1 MLSQS
6 FRYGA
11 EIEAE
16 GWRKGHRG
24 PRNFVYSGN
33 RTAKP
38 SKCLTKQQCRSR
50 LRCRSDMDE
59 REIRTVSPSKPRIL
73 LVEDEATLRE
83 HLADVLADAY
93 IVDTAGNGNEALKS
107 VLKSLPDLIVTDIVM
122 PDLDGIELLKALRGT
137 RRTQTIPVLLI
148 SGRALDEQRIA
159 GFHEGADGYLAKPY
173 TERELRAC
181 IGSMLQGARLRDE
194 TSRSEARELAERQA
208 MAERAILLESIT
220 DAFYALDGEFRFTYV
235 NQRALDHFGASRE
248 SLLGKVL
255 WDVVSL
261 ENRNASFSSSTN
273 ARYISSAR
281 LRSKQSRRSPGVGS
295 RFAPIP
301 ARQRLAVYFRDVTAR
316 KRAEERVREVDRR
329 KSEFLAILGH
339 ELRNPLAAL
348 RYGLHILERSSPP
361 DPTMTSTLSM
371 MDRQMSHLV
380 RLVDDLL
387 DVSRITR
394 GKLELRR
401 QKIFLAEVLERAVDA
416 SRSLI
421 DAQHHQMI
429 IDLRVRDLLVDGD
442 PDRLEQVFCNLL
454 SNSARYTKGGGRIT
468 VTLERDRTEALVT
481 VQDNGIGIPAS
492 SLEQVFDM
500 FSQVRVSEGNTT
512 GGLGIGLSLVRTLVQ
527 LHGGSVGASSE
538 GLGTG
543 SRFTVRLPIATGR
556 ADPRRSP
563 RRPTARNRGQ
573 RVLVVDDNLD
583 EAASLALL
591 LEMENCEVRTA
602 ADGEEAVEQARAF
615 QPQIVFMDLVMPRLD
630 GVGAARRIRSL
641 PEGQHI
647 HIVALTGSGQQ
658 GDRAALK
665 GRGDGSP
672 SDQAS
677 EPGCP
682 TKCVGG

>member
-1 MLSQS
+1 
-6 FRYGA
+6 
-11 EIEAE
+11 
-16 GWRKGHRG
+16 
-24 PRNFVYSGN
+24 
-33 RTAKP
+33 
-38 SKCLTKQQCRSR
+38 
-50 LRCRSDMDE
+50 MDE

-83 HLADVLADAY
+83 HLADALADAY
-93 IVDTAGNGNEALKS
+93 IVDTAGNGSEALKS
-107 VLKSLPDLIVTDIVM
+107 VLKTLPDLIVTDIVM
-122 PDLDGIELLKALRGT
+122 PDLDGIELLKALRST

-159 GFHEGADGYLAKPY
+159 GFNEGADGYLAKPY

-194 TSRSEARELAERQA
+194 TSRSEARELAEQQA

-235 NQRALDHFGASRE
+235 NRRALDHFSATRE

-261 ENRNASFSSSTN
+261 ENRAIFQQQYQRALHQQCSVAFETV
-273 ARYISSAR
+273 
-281 LRSKQSRRSPGVGS
+281 SPLTGRWVEV
-295 RFAPIP
+295 RAYP

-429 IDLRVRDLLVDGD
+429 IDLRARDLLVDGD
-442 PDRLEQVFCNLL
+442 PDRLEQVFGNLL
-454 SNSARYTKGGGRIT
+454 SNSAKYTKGGGRIT

-481 VQDNGIGIPAS
+481 VQDNGIGIPPSA
-492 SLEQVFDM
+492 LDQVFDM

-512 GGLGIGLSLVRTLVQ
+512 DGLGIGLSLVRTLVQ

-563 RRPTARNRGQ
+563 MRPTARNRGQ

-647 HIVALTGSGQQ
+647 QIVALTGSGQH
-658 GDRAALK
+658 GDRQRSKDAGMDRHLTKPVSLDVLQNVLAVK
-665 GRGDGSP
+665 RG
-672 SDQAS
+672 
-677 EPGCP
+677 
-682 TKCVGG
+682 

>member
-1 MLSQS
+1 
-6 FRYGA
+6 
-11 EIEAE
+11 
-16 GWRKGHRG
+16 
-24 PRNFVYSGN
+24 
-33 RTAKP
+33 
-38 SKCLTKQQCRSR
+38 
-50 LRCRSDMDE
+50 MDE

-83 HLADVLADAY
+83 HLADALADAY
-93 IVDTAGNGNEALKS
+93 IVDTAGNGSEALKS

-122 PDLDGIELLKALRGT
+122 PDLDGIELLKALRST

-159 GFHEGADGYLAKPY
+159 GFNEGADGYLAKPY

-194 TSRSEARELAERQA
+194 TSRSEARELAEQQA

-261 ENRNASFSSSTN
+261 ENRTIFQQQYQRALHQQCSVAFETV
-273 ARYISSAR
+273 
-281 LRSKQSRRSPGVGS
+281 SPLTGRWVEV
-295 RFAPIP
+295 RAYP

-429 IDLRVRDLLVDGD
+429 IDLRARDLLVDGD
-442 PDRLEQVFCNLL
+442 PDRLEQVFGNLL
-454 SNSARYTKGGGRIT
+454 SNSAKYTKGGGRIT

-481 VQDNGIGIPAS
+481 VQDNGIGIPPS

-512 GGLGIGLSLVRTLVQ
+512 DGLGIGLSLVRTLVQ

-563 RRPTARNRGQ
+563 RRATARNRGQ

-641 PEGQHI
+641 PEGEHI

-658 GDRAALK
+658 GDRQRSKDAGMDRHLTKPVSLDVLQNVLAVK
-665 GRGDGSP
+665 RG
-672 SDQAS
+672 
-677 EPGCP
+677 
-682 TKCVGG
+682 

>member
-1 MLSQS
+1 
-6 FRYGA
+6 
-11 EIEAE
+11 
-16 GWRKGHRG
+16 
-24 PRNFVYSGN
+24 
-33 RTAKP
+33 
-38 SKCLTKQQCRSR
+38 
-50 LRCRSDMDE
+50 MDE

-83 HLADVLADAY
+83 HLADALADAY
-93 IVDTAGNGNEALKS
+93 IVDTAGNGSEALKS
-107 VLKSLPDLIVTDIVM
+107 VLETLPDLIVTDIVM
-122 PDLDGIELLKALRGT
+122 PDLDGIELLKALRST
-137 RRTQTIPVLLI
+137 RRTKTIPVLLI

-159 GFHEGADGYLAKPY
+159 GFNEGADGYLAKPY

-194 TSRSEARELAERQA
+194 TSRSEARELAEQQA

-261 ENRNASFSSSTN
+261 ENRTIFQQQYQRALHQQCSVAFETV
-273 ARYISSAR
+273 
-281 LRSKQSRRSPGVGS
+281 SPLTGRWVEV
-295 RFAPIP
+295 RAYP

-421 DAQHHQMI
+421 DAQHHEMI

-442 PDRLEQVFCNLL
+442 PDRLEQVFGNLL
-454 SNSARYTKGGGRIT
+454 SNSAKYTKGGGRIT

-481 VQDNGIGIPAS
+481 VQDNGIGIPPTA
-492 SLEQVFDM
+492 LDQVFDM

-512 GGLGIGLSLVRTLVQ
+512 DGLGIGLSLVRTLVQ

-658 GDRAALK
+658 GDRQRSKDAGMDRHLTKPVSLDVLQNVLAVK
-665 GRGDGSP
+665 RG
-672 SDQAS
+672 
-677 EPGCP
+677 
-682 TKCVGG
+682 

>member
-1 MLSQS
+1 
-6 FRYGA
+6 
-11 EIEAE
+11 
-16 GWRKGHRG
+16 
-24 PRNFVYSGN
+24 
-33 RTAKP
+33 
-38 SKCLTKQQCRSR
+38 
-50 LRCRSDMDE
+50 MDE

-93 IVDTAGNGNEALKS
+93 IVDTAGNGSEALKS

-122 PDLDGIELLKALRGT
+122 PDLDGIELLKALRST

-159 GFHEGADGYLAKPY
+159 GFTEGADGYLAKPY

-220 DAFYALDGEFRFTYV
+220 DAFYALDGEYRFTYV

-261 ENRNASFSSSTN
+261 ENRTIFQQQFQRALHQQCSVAFETV
-273 ARYISSAR
+273 
-281 LRSKQSRRSPGVGS
+281 SPLTGRWVEV
-295 RFAPIP
+295 RAYP

-329 KSEFLAILGH
+329 KSEFLSILGH

-429 IDLRVRDLLVDGD
+429 IDLRAKDLLVDGD
-442 PDRLEQVFCNLL
+442 PDRLEQVFGNLL

-468 VTLERDRTEALVT
+468 VTLERDRSEALVT
-481 VQDNGIGIPAS
+481 VQDNGIGIPPS
-492 SLEQVFDM
+492 SLDQVFDM

-512 GGLGIGLSLVRTLVQ
+512 DGLGIGLSLVRTLVQ

-658 GDRAALK
+658 GDRQRSKDAGMDRHLTK
-665 GRGDGSP
+665 PVSLDVLQNVLTVKRG
-672 SDQAS
+672 
-677 EPGCP
+677 
-682 TKCVGG
+682 

>member
-1 MLSQS
+1 
-6 FRYGA
+6 
-11 EIEAE
+11 
-16 GWRKGHRG
+16 
-24 PRNFVYSGN
+24 
-33 RTAKP
+33 
-38 SKCLTKQQCRSR
+38 
-50 LRCRSDMDE
+50 MDE

-93 IVDTAGNGNEALKS
+93 IVDTAGNGSEALKS
-107 VLKSLPDLIVTDIVM
+107 VLKTLPDLIVTDIVM
-122 PDLDGIELLKALRGT
+122 PDLDGIELLKALRST
-137 RRTQTIPVLLI
+137 RRTKTIPVLLI
-148 SGRALDEQRIA
+148 SGRARDEQRIA
-159 GFHEGADGYLAKPY
+159 GFNEGADGYLAKPY

-194 TSRSEARELAERQA
+194 TSRSEARELAEQQA

-261 ENRNASFSSSTN
+261 ENRTIFQQQYQRALHQQCSVAFETV
-273 ARYISSAR
+273 
-281 LRSKQSRRSPGVGS
+281 SPLTGRWVEV
-295 RFAPIP
+295 RAYP

-316 KRAEERVREVDRR
+316 KRAEERLREVDRR

-429 IDLRVRDLLVDGD
+429 IDLRARDLLVDGD
-442 PDRLEQVFCNLL
+442 PDRLEQVFGNLL
-454 SNSARYTKGGGRIT
+454 SNSAKYTKGGGRIT

-481 VQDNGIGIPAS
+481 VQDNGIGIPPSA
-492 SLEQVFDM
+492 LDQVFDM

-512 GGLGIGLSLVRTLVQ
+512 DGLGIGLSLVRTLVQ

-658 GDRAALK
+658 GDRQRSKDAGMDRHLTKPVSLDVLQNVLAVK
-665 GRGDGSP
+665 RG
-672 SDQAS
+672 
-677 EPGCP
+677 
-682 TKCVGG
+682 

>member
-1 MLSQS
+1 
-6 FRYGA
+6 
-11 EIEAE
+11 
-16 GWRKGHRG
+16 
-24 PRNFVYSGN
+24 
-33 RTAKP
+33 
-38 SKCLTKQQCRSR
+38 
-50 LRCRSDMDE
+50 MDE
-59 REIRTVSPSKPRIL
+59 REIRTASPSKPRIL

-83 HLADVLADAY
+83 HLADALADAY
-93 IVDTAGNGNEALKS
+93 IVDTAGNGSEALKS
-107 VLKSLPDLIVTDIVM
+107 VLKTLPDLIVTDIVM
-122 PDLDGIELLKALRGT
+122 PDLDGIELLKALRST

-159 GFHEGADGYLAKPY
+159 GFNEGADGYLAKPY

-261 ENRNASFSSSTN
+261 ENRTIFQQQYQRALHQQCSVAFETV
-273 ARYISSAR
+273 
-281 LRSKQSRRSPGVGS
+281 SPLTGRWVEV
-295 RFAPIP
+295 RAYP

-421 DAQHHQMI
+421 DAQHHEMI

-442 PDRLEQVFCNLL
+442 PDRLEQVFGNLL

-481 VQDNGIGIPAS
+481 VQDNGIGIPPS

-512 GGLGIGLSLVRTLVQ
+512 DGLGIGLSLVRTLVQ

-641 PEGQHI
+641 PEGEHI

-658 GDRAALK
+658 GDRQRSKDAGMDRHLTKPVSLDVLQNVLAVK
-665 GRGDGSP
+665 RG
-672 SDQAS
+672 
-677 EPGCP
+677 
-682 TKCVGG
+682 

>member
-1 MLSQS
+1 
-6 FRYGA
+6 
-11 EIEAE
+11 
-16 GWRKGHRG
+16 
-24 PRNFVYSGN
+24 
-33 RTAKP
+33 
-38 SKCLTKQQCRSR
+38 
-50 LRCRSDMDE
+50 MDE
-59 REIRTVSPSKPRIL
+59 CEIRTASPSKPRIL

-83 HLADVLADAY
+83 HLADALADAY
-93 IVDTAGNGNEALKS
+93 IVDTAGNGSEALKS
-107 VLKSLPDLIVTDIVM
+107 VLKTLPDLIVTDIVM
-122 PDLDGIELLKALRGT
+122 PDLDGIELLKALRST

-159 GFHEGADGYLAKPY
+159 GFNEGADGYLAKPY

-181 IGSMLQGARLRDE
+181 IGSMLQGARLRDQ

-261 ENRNASFSSSTN
+261 ENRTIFQQQYQHALHQQCSVAFETV
-273 ARYISSAR
+273 
-281 LRSKQSRRSPGVGS
+281 SPLTGRWVEV
-295 RFAPIP
+295 RAYP

-421 DAQHHQMI
+421 DAQHHEMI

-442 PDRLEQVFCNLL
+442 PDRLEQVFGNLL
-454 SNSARYTKGGGRIT
+454 SNSAKYTKGGGRIT

-481 VQDNGIGIPAS
+481 VQDNGIGIPPSA
-492 SLEQVFDM
+492 LDQVFDM

-512 GGLGIGLSLVRTLVQ
+512 DGLGIGLSLVRTLVQ

-563 RRPTARNRGQ
+563 RRPTVRNRGQ

-641 PEGQHI
+641 PEGEHI

-658 GDRAALK
+658 GDRQRSKDAGMDRHLTKPVSLDVLQNVLAVK
-665 GRGDGSP
+665 RG
-672 SDQAS
+672 
-677 EPGCP
+677 
-682 TKCVGG
+682 

>member
-1 MLSQS
+1 
-6 FRYGA
+6 
-11 EIEAE
+11 
-16 GWRKGHRG
+16 
-24 PRNFVYSGN
+24 
-33 RTAKP
+33 
-38 SKCLTKQQCRSR
+38 
-50 LRCRSDMDE
+50 MDE

-83 HLADVLADAY
+83 HLADALADAY
-93 IVDTAGNGNEALKS
+93 IVDTAGNGSEALKS
-107 VLKSLPDLIVTDIVM
+107 VLKTLPDLIVTDIVM
-122 PDLDGIELLKALRGT
+122 PDLDGIELLKALRST

-159 GFHEGADGYLAKPY
+159 GFNEGADGYLAKPY

-208 MAERAILLESIT
+208 MAERATLLESIT

-248 SLLGKVL
+248 SLLGKIL

-261 ENRNASFSSSTN
+261 ENRTIFQQQYQRALHQQCSVAFETV
-273 ARYISSAR
+273 
-281 LRSKQSRRSPGVGS
+281 SPLTGRWVEV
-295 RFAPIP
+295 RAYP

-401 QKIFLAEVLERAVDA
+401 QKVFLAEVLERAVDA

-421 DAQHHQMI
+421 DAQHHEMI
-429 IDLRVRDLLVDGD
+429 VDLRVRDLLVDGD
-442 PDRLEQVFCNLL
+442 PDRLEQVFGNLL

-481 VQDNGIGIPAS
+481 VQDNGIGIPPS

-512 GGLGIGLSLVRTLVQ
+512 DGLGIGLSLVRTLVQ
-527 LHGGSVGASSE
+527 LHGGSVGASSV

-563 RRPTARNRGQ
+563 RRPTARDRGQ

-647 HIVALTGSGQQ
+647 HIVALTGSGQL
-658 GDRAALK
+658 GDRQRSKDAGMDRHL
-665 GRGDGSP
+665 
-672 SDQAS
+672 
-677 EPGCP
+677 
-682 TKCVGG
+682 TKPVSLDVLQNVLAVKRR

>member
-1 MLSQS
+1 
-6 FRYGA
+6 
-11 EIEAE
+11 
-16 GWRKGHRG
+16 
-24 PRNFVYSGN
+24 
-33 RTAKP
+33 
-38 SKCLTKQQCRSR
+38 
-50 LRCRSDMDE
+50 MDE

-83 HLADVLADAY
+83 HLADALADAY
-93 IVDTAGNGNEALKS
+93 IVDTAGNGSEALKS
-107 VLKSLPDLIVTDIVM
+107 VLKTLPDLIVTDIVM
-122 PDLDGIELLKALRGT
+122 PDLDGIELLKALRST

-159 GFHEGADGYLAKPY
+159 GFNEGADGYLAKPY

-181 IGSMLQGARLRDE
+181 IGSMLQGARLRDQM
-194 TSRSEARELAERQA
+194 SRSEARELAERQA

-235 NQRALDHFGASRE
+235 NQRALDHFGASGE

-261 ENRNASFSSSTN
+261 ENRTIFQQQYQRALHQQCSVAFETV
-273 ARYISSAR
+273 
-281 LRSKQSRRSPGVGS
+281 SPLTGRWVEV
-295 RFAPIP
+295 RAYP

-421 DAQHHQMI
+421 DAQHHEMI

-442 PDRLEQVFCNLL
+442 PDRLEQVFGNLL
-454 SNSARYTKGGGRIT
+454 SNSAKYTKGGGRIT

-481 VQDNGIGIPAS
+481 VQDNGIGIPPTA
-492 SLEQVFDM
+492 LDQVFDM

-512 GGLGIGLSLVRTLVQ
+512 DGLGIGLSLVRTLVQ

-641 PEGQHI
+641 PEGEHI

-658 GDRAALK
+658 GDRQRSKDAGMDRHLTKPVSLDVLQNVLAVK
-665 GRGDGSP
+665 RG
-672 SDQAS
+672 
-677 EPGCP
+677 
-682 TKCVGG
+682 